1 MIAVRQSGQ
10 PLDVHAQQAGEGFG
24 LGFAQ
29 LRELRRH
36 ILHRAM
42 PLAQLYAAQGRRCRL
57 VAHGAQAGV
66 EAVAAQRAD
75 EPFCALGG
83 ADVRGELRGIPAL
96 PIGDPSPRKVLD
108 GVRADGLREIA
119 QGLAGKVVVAR
130 GERAVAGVGDD
141 IRLGGAAAA
150 PG

>member
-1 MIAVRQSGQ
+1 
-10 PLDVHAQQAGEGFG
+10 
-24 LGFAQ
+24 
-29 LRELRRH
+29 
-36 ILHRAM
+36 M
-42 PLAQLYAAQGRRCRL
+42 PRKA
-57 VAHGAQAGV
+57 AGV
-66 EAVAAQRAD
+66 AWSPTVRRLASKPAVALATREFDLLQYLA
-75 EPFCALGG
+75 EHQGLALS
-83 ADVRGELRGIPAL
+83 RRQL
-96 PIGDPSPRKVLD
+96 LD